1 VKRFLTQTCNN
12 NYDST
17 SYSLDE
23 EEDDFLYPI
32 YPQAD
37 NSDEIAVLDINK
49 LFIEVDKT
57 TGEVVTLTPNASNTV
72 QPVALMRLG
81 VFVPTLKSLKNS
93 KKHTMSRTDATEE
106 LTRLSLARSEGF
118 DRVEITGPR
127 LDMDNDFKTWVG
139 IIHSFARHK
148 VIGDKIELPFVEF
161 VKLCGIPSSQ
171 SSKKL
176 RERLSPSLRRIAGTV
191 ISFSRI
197 TEKHSK
203 EYITHLVQS
212 AYYDSEKDIVQL
224 QADPRLFE
232 LYQFDRKVLLQLK
245 AINALKRRESAQ
257 ALYTFIESL
266 PRDPAPVSLAR
277 LRARLNLK
285 SPVFS
290 QNQTVRRAMEQLRN
304 IGYLD
309 YTEIQRGRTKLF
321 CVHYRRPKLKAA
333 ADESTGNPP
342 LQSAGPQISQEMAEK
357 LKILEKLGI
366 TLGELEKLFKS
377 P

>member
-1 VKRFLTQTCNN
+1 MF
-12 NYDST
+12 
-17 SYSLDE
+17 E
-23 EEDDFLYPI
+23 
-32 YPQAD
+32 
-37 NSDEIAVLDINK
+37 
-49 LFIEVDKT
+49 EVDKSS
-57 TGEVVTLTPNASNTV
+57 GEVVNLTPNASNTV

-93 KKHTMSRTDATEE
+93 KKNTLSRTDATEE
-106 LTRLSLARSEGF
+106 LTRLSLARAEGF
-118 DRVEITGPR
+118 DKVEITGPR

-139 IIHSFARHK
+139 VIHSFARHK
-148 VIGDKIELPFVEF
+148 VIGDKVELPFVEF
-161 VKLCGIPSSQ
+161 AKLCGIPSSQ
-171 SSKKL
+171 SSRKL
-176 RERLSPSLRRIAGTV
+176 RERISPSLKRIAGTV
-191 ISFSRI
+191 ISFSRT
-197 TEKHSK
+197 TENHTK

-212 AYYDSEKDIVQL
+212 AYYDTEKDIVQL

-266 PRDPAPVSLAR
+266 PRDPAPISLAR

-290 QNQTVRRAMEQLRN
+290 QNQTVRRAMEQLRE

-321 CVHYRRPKLKAA
+321 CIHYRRPKLKPPH
-333 ADESTGNPP
+333 DESAENPQLP
-342 LQSAGPQISQEMAEK
+342 ATPAGDVSPEMTEK
-357 LKILEKLGI
+357 LALLEKLGI
-366 TLGELEKLFKS
+366 TLDDLEKLFKFR
-377 P
+377 

>member
-1 VKRFLTQTCNN
+1 MF
-12 NYDST
+12 
-17 SYSLDE
+17 E
-23 EEDDFLYPI
+23 
-32 YPQAD
+32 
-37 NSDEIAVLDINK
+37 
-49 LFIEVDKT
+49 EVDRSS
-57 TGEVVTLTPNASNTV
+57 GEIVNLTPNTNNTV

-93 KKHTMSRTDATEE
+93 KKNTFSRTDATDE
-106 LTRLSLARSEGF
+106 LTRLSLARAEGF
-118 DRVEITGPR
+118 DKVEITGPR

-148 VIGDKIELPFVEF
+148 VIGDKVELSFVEF
-161 VKLCGIPSSQ
+161 AKLSGIPSSQ

-176 RERLSPSLRRIAGTV
+176 RERISASLKRIAGTV
-191 ISFSRI
+191 ISFSRT
-197 TEKHSK
+197 TEKHTK

-212 AYYDSEKDIVQL
+212 AYYDTEKDIVQL

-232 LYQFDRKVLLQLK
+232 LYQFDKKVLLQLK

-266 PRDPAPVSLAR
+266 PQNPAPISLAR

-290 QNQTVRRAMEQLRN
+290 QNQTIRRAMEQLRE

-309 YTEIQRGRTKLF
+309 YTETQRGRTKLF
-321 CVHYRRPKLKAA
+321 CVHYRRPKLKAPNN
-333 ADESTGNPP
+333 ESLENPVTP
-342 LQSAGPQISQEMAEK
+342 VVQDKISIELGEK
-357 LKILEKLGI
+357 LQLLEKLGI
-366 TLGELEKLFKS
+366 TVDDLEKLFKS
-377 P
+377 R

>member
-1 VKRFLTQTCNN
+1 M
-12 NYDST
+12 
-17 SYSLDE
+17 
-23 EEDDFLYPI
+23 
-32 YPQAD
+32 
-37 NSDEIAVLDINK
+37 
-49 LFIEVDKT
+49 DKSS
-57 TGEVVTLTPNASNTV
+57 GEVVNLTPNASNTV

-93 KKHTMSRTDATEE
+93 KKNTLSRTDATEE
-106 LTRLSLARSEGF
+106 LTRLSLARAEGF
-118 DRVEITGPR
+118 DKVEITGPR

-139 IIHSFARHK
+139 VIHSFARHK
-148 VIGDKIELPFVEF
+148 VIGDKVIGDKVELPFVEF
-161 VKLCGIPSSQ
+161 AKLCGIPSSQ
-171 SSKKL
+171 SSRKL
-176 RERLSPSLRRIAGTV
+176 RERISPSLKRIAGTV
-191 ISFSRI
+191 ISFSRT
-197 TEKHSK
+197 TENHTK

-212 AYYDSEKDIVQL
+212 AYYDTEKDVVQL

-266 PRDPAPVSLAR
+266 PRDPAPISLAR

-290 QNQTVRRAMEQLRN
+290 QNQTVRRAMEQLRE

-321 CVHYRRPKLKAA
+321 CIHYRRPKLKPPH
-333 ADESTGNPP
+333 DESAENPQLP
-342 LQSAGPQISQEMAEK
+342 ATPAVDVSPEITEK
-357 LKILEKLGI
+357 LALLDKLGI
-366 TLGELEKLFKS
+366 TINDLEKLFKS
-377 P
+377 R